1 MVASD
6 FFLLFINHK
15 GRFATIDGYEAY
27 YTDCVATVTGLD
39 ADRLDI
45 TDDAGV
51 LDCLGQMQGN
61 KRYVEIYVQ
70 TEHLKKLCGVAVC
83 QQENESRNRL
93 SEVAERKR
101 NSRLPLFK
109 SISTKT
115 LGSDF
120 STKLPD
126 IDLTRLSCTHMNAAV
141 SRLRLFVL
149 RRAVHTR
156 KGCRCYSGPRR
167 RPTGCRCCSFSVRLP
182 RVAGNLVVGPIRLL
196 SPGNWTQVAEE
207 LGELRLEIE
216 VSCPSRDRRSELK
229 GLGGRR
235 RARTPRSQKWL
246 ALEFAGSARSRAGGD
261 RLAGTWCP
269 CCRKKTKLCREGW
282 LVQLGH
288 PCEFSVNFLLKEK
301 MRVAAN
307 WRVP

>member
-1 MVASD
+1 MCVQR
-6 FFLLFINHK
+6 LL
-15 GRFATIDGYEAY
+15 GRCGGPYE
-27 YTDCVATVTGLD
+27 
-39 ADRLDI
+39 RLRWYGGG
-45 TDDAGV
+45 A
-51 LDCLGQMQGN
+51 
-61 KRYVEIYVQ
+61 
-70 TEHLKKLCGVAVC
+70 
-83 QQENESRNRL
+83 
-93 SEVAERKR
+93 AEQRKR

-149 RRAVHTR
+149 RWAVHTR

-207 LGELRLEIE
+207 LGESRLEIE

-246 ALEFAGSARSRAGGD
+246 AFEFAGSARSRAGGD

-288 PCEFSVNFLLKEK
+288 LCEFSVNFLLKEK